1 MPKLGTTT
9 WDAAL
14 ARRLYDDGATHK
26 HIGEQVG
33 AAPPLISQFAARHW
47 PARDQAMGYRPG
59 GRKRDRVGPRPL
71 PRGRA
76 TLPPLQSLSVDP

>member
-14 ARRLYDDGATHK
+14 ARRLYDAGALFK
-26 HIGEQVG
+26 EIGAQVG
-33 AAPPLISQFAARHW
+33 AAPSLISQFASRHW
-47 PARDQAMGYRPG
+47 PPRDKALDYQPG

-71 PRGRA
+71 PRGRT
-76 TLPPLQSLSVDP
+76 TLPALPSLRAK